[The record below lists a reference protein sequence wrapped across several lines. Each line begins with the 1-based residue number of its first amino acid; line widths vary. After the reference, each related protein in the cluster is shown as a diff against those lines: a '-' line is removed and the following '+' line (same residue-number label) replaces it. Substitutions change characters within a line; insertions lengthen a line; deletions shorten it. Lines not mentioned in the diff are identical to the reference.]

1 MLISLIAH
9 ETPVGLCGMWS
20 AWWHPLI
27 YQVSALLLGC
37 FTERPTTLPEGS
49 AVNPSISSSDAIKWL
64 EGPGGVLS
72 KQQSKQSRMEQRY
85 RKRKANKCHLRG
97 LLMFRT
103 ALIQRCRLLQRFWN
117 LIANYEPRLKHE
129 EAARLY
135 AEAAGACTHSH
146 TLTQQHTRTRSD

>member
-1 MLISLIAH
+1 MRHQWGS
-9 ETPVGLCGMWS
+9 VGCEVRDVVLWFIKWAPSFLGVSPRGPQHLQRVQQCIP
-20 AWWHPLI
+20 AFQFHP
-27 YQVSALLLGC
+27 
-37 FTERPTTLPEGS
+37 P
-49 AVNPSISSSDAIKWL
+49 DAIKPL

-85 RKRKANKCHLRG
+85 CKMKAKKCNLRG
-97 LLMFRT
+97 LLMFWT
-103 ALIQRCRLLQRFWN
+103 ALIQRCRVLQRFWN

-135 AEAAGACTHSH
+135 AEAAGAYTHSH